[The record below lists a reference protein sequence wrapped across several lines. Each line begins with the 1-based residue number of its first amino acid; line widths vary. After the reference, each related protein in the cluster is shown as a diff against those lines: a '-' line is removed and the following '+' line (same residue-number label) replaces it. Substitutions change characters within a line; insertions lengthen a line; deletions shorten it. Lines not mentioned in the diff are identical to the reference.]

1 MGIRSKSLLLFLFL
15 LSCNT
20 LEENPIDPDLDYYPL
35 KIGNFWEYQVLE
47 TLYFG
52 ESDAETR
59 TFYFLDQIVSD
70 YFNEEGDQVFLVQRQ
85 RSIDQKNWEQEINF
99 TYILRNGVLLKN
111 LNNFITVSLIFPPQN
126 GETWNANIYN
136 GQPSNIYRISMVD
149 NYSLGNLA
157 PEQAVKVIQSEEDD
171 LITLRDQRYEI
182 YVKGVG
188 MAESYSEVMTYC
200 SRNDCLG
207 EQIIDS
213 GRLVRLELIKHG

>member
-1 MGIRSKSLLLFLFL
+1 MGIRNKILVLFLGL

-20 LEENPIDPDLDYYPL
+20 LEENPIDLDLDYHPL

-59 TFYFLDQIVSD
+59 TFYFRDQIVSD
-70 YFNEEGDQVFLVQRQ
+70 FFNEEGDQVFLVQRQ
-85 RSIDQKNWEQEINF
+85 RSMDQENWEQEINF
-99 TYILRNGVLLKN
+99 TYSLRKGILLKN
-111 LNNFITVSLIFPPQN
+111 LNNHITVSLIFPPKN
-126 GETWNANIYN
+126 GESWNANNYN
-136 GQPSNIYRISMVD
+136 GLPRDIYRIERLD
-149 NYSLGNLA
+149 NYSLGNLSMGL
-157 PEQAVKVIQSEEDD
+157 AVKVIQSEEDD

-182 YVKGVG
+182 YLKGVG
-188 MAESYSEVMTYC
+188 MAESYFEVLTYC